1 MKTLNQGEIEHLLV
15 NLDSLIFLEGGILFI
30 CLGSQKLTAVYILS
44 REQDLNIDVTKISR
58 FFALVIN
65 FINVYLNIDVLQLTK
80 TVVPSK
86 IFATLCLNV
95 FKHRCNENTS
105 FLYSFINFINLYL
118 NIDVTKILHFCT
130 RLLIL

>member
-44 REQDLNIDVTKISR
+44 GQQDLNIDATKISR
-58 FFALVIN
+58 FFALVYQ
-65 FINVYLNIDVLQLTK
+65 FYK
-80 TVVPSK
+80 
-86 IFATLCLNV
+86 CL

-105 FLYSFINFINLYL
+105 FLYSFINFINLYR
-118 NIDVTKILHFCT
+118 NIDVTKTLHFCT

>member
-44 REQDLNIDVTKISR
+44 GQQDLNIDVTKY
-58 FFALVIN
+58 LVFLHLFIN
-65 FINVYLNIDVLQLTK
+65 FINVYLNIDVTK
-80 TVVPSK
+80 T
-86 IFATLCLNV
+86 
-95 FKHRCNENTS
+95 
-105 FLYSFINFINLYL
+105 
-118 NIDVTKILHFCT
+118 LHFCT